1 MRVCDWVVYDK
12 AVLCLISQVHFFSIY
27 FRTELN
33 NSLMMSEPSRKK
45 LTVNWLFDRNSKMSE
60 NLITLYIMGV
70 LKNPVIDF
78 LELNKFLKCKYWLLC
93 TFLGTIFVY

>member
-1 MRVCDWVVYDK
+1 
-12 AVLCLISQVHFFSIY
+12 
-27 FRTELN
+27 
-33 NSLMMSEPSRKK
+33 MMSEPSRKK

-78 LELNKFLKCKYWLLC
+78 LELDKFLKCKH
-93 TFLGTIFVY
+93 